1 MTLRISRGAVQLMLR
16 HALENQPAPVCGL
29 LAGSNKHM
37 EHAQPLA
44 CTALSNGNCRLDPFE
59 LRQILA
65 DWRRRGLVCEG
76 MYFTG
81 KAPLD
86 EGMLNELSG
95 GSPDPLW
102 RVMIDMDTKGRLDMH
117 AFHGNDEEVP
127 MLLCEEGEAL
137 ALYPAWACD

>member
-1 MTLRISRGAVQLMLR
+1 MTLRISRSAVQLMLR
-16 HALENQPAPVCGL
+16 HALENQSAPVCGL
-29 LAGSNKHM
+29 LAGSSKHL

-76 MYFTG
+76 VYFTG
-81 KAPLD
+81 QSPLD

-95 GSPDPLW
+95 VPLDRLW

-117 AFHGNDEEVP
+117 AFRGNDEEAP
-127 MLLCEEGEAL
+127 MLLCEEGETQG
-137 ALYPAWACD
+137 LYPARACD